1 MKIITIIYT
10 SHITVIVNGMYSLD
24 FKNIIDKYKIQPIP
38 ILHVIIAPPSIKPS
52 PIFFFLRP
60 IIYIGFLYSFDIHTR
75 RCLRPTNPY
84 TPTALLPLTIA
95 AFYCLFT
102 CTFQHTLHPFSIS
115 NFYLRCLYL

>member
-52 PIFFFLRP
+52 PIFFFLLRP

-75 RCLRPTNPY
+75 RCLRPQRNPY

-95 AFYCLFT
+95 AFIACLPAPFNTLCIPFRFPTFT
-102 CTFQHTLHPFSIS
+102 
-115 NFYLRCLYL
+115 